1 MLPKILSYKSIAILF
16 SIAMLFSCQKE
27 ENASKMGVKSQDL
40 PLSITEDFLL
50 TYTLD
55 GNKVLSLS
63 APVMEDYSNKRE
75 FQYQYF
81 PRTFKVIIHNKKSP
95 DSTIIIA
102 DRAYIYKNP
111 DLTELVGHVKIR
123 NTSGGSL
130 ETSQLYWDAQNN
142 HIFGE
147 EETHLKQKGESINGI
162 GFDSSLDFKNVRIN
176 KMSGKIE
183 VNKKNS

>member
-1 MLPKILSYKSIAILF
+1 MT
-16 SIAMLFSCQKE
+16 MLFSCHTE
-27 ENASKMGVKSQDL
+27 SVKQNNDTGIKDL

-50 TYTLD
+50 TYTLN

-63 APVMEDYSNKRE
+63 APIMEDYSNKTD

-81 PRTFKVIIHNKKSP
+81 PKTFKVILTNKKTP
-95 DSTIIIA
+95 DSTIITA
-102 DRAYIYKNP
+102 DRAYIYKKP
-111 DLTELVGHVKIR
+111 DLTELIGHVKIR

-130 ETSQLYWDAQNN
+130 ETGLLYWDAQNN

-147 EETHLKQKGESINGI
+147 EETLLQQNGERIQGT

-176 KMSGKIE
+176 KMSGEIKI
-183 VNKKNS
+183 NQKNN